1 MRARATHERGRRRGG
16 IAVIFAAFLPVFIGL
31 IALSID
37 IAVIATARTK
47 LSATADAAALA
58 GARRLF
64 TDNRLSG
71 GSVTTDISTADS
83 SAVSIAMSNTILGR
97 GPVLIQNG
105 TNSATS
111 DIFVGYLDTS
121 STTSTVTTSTSPSL
135 YNAVQ
140 ARIGVDANRGGVIP
154 SFFAGVDGFKGASLS
169 ATSVAI
175 GQNYQVSGFSSSG
188 SSGVNAQILPIA
200 LDQTTYNAMI
210 AGNPLKLMT
219 TGLPLDQYAYSSST
233 GQVTSGSDGI
243 YESCLYP
250 VSNGSPGNWG
260 TVKIGVSNNST
271 STLGAQIVSGITPA
285 QLATFPGGTI
295 QLSSAT
301 TPPSLTLS
309 ANPGISAGLKSSIDQ
324 IIGQTRFI
332 PIYSSVSGN
341 GNNTTY
347 TIVKFAG
354 VRVMADNFQGNPKYV
369 IVQPAFVNDPTA
381 IPSSAESS
389 WANGGLVYLRLAR

>member
-1 MRARATHERGRRRGG
+1 MRARAQYERVCRKGG
-16 IAVIFAAFLPVFIGL
+16 VAVIFAAFLPVFIGL

-37 IAVIATARTK
+37 VAVIATARTK

-58 GARRLF
+58 GARLLF

-71 GSVTTDISTADS
+71 GDVTADITAADS
-83 SAVSIAMSNTILGR
+83 GAVSIARSNTILGR
-97 GPVLIQNG
+97 AAVLIQNG

-121 STTSTVTTSTSPSL
+121 STTSSVTTNTAAGL

-140 ARIGVDANRGGVIP
+140 ARIGVDANRGGIIP

-175 GQNYQVSGFSSSG
+175 GRNYQVSGFSSG
-188 SSGVNAQILPIA
+188 STGSNAQILPIA

-210 AGNPLKLMT
+210 AGNPLKLTT

-260 TVKIGVSNNST
+260 TVKVGVSNNST
-271 STLGAQIVSGITPA
+271 STLGAQIVGGITPA

-309 ANPGISAGLKSSIDQ
+309 ANPGISAGLKSSIDA

-369 IVQPAFVNDPTA
+369 IVQPAFVNDATA

-389 WANGGLVYLRLAR
+389 WSNGGLVYLRLAR